1 MAEPAKIKIA
11 VRPAEP
17 ADTPSLL
24 AIELASFRDPWSKR
38 SLEQDNCL
46 AALGDG
52 KVVGFLIWREV
63 YAGNGASPAEREIL
77 NVAVV
82 PEYRRL
88 GVARALLET
97 LLAQPGDYFLEV
109 RKSNMAARQLYELF
123 GFVEVGRRLK
133 YYRRPTETAIVM
145 KMKRC

>member
-1 MAEPAKIKIA
+1 MAQPAKIEIA

-38 SLEQDNCL
+38 NLEQDNCL
-46 AALGDG
+46 AALRDG
-52 KVVGFLIWREV
+52 KLVGFLIWREV
-63 YAGNGASPAEREIL
+63 YAGDSVSPAEREIL
-77 NVAVV
+77 NVAVL
-82 PEYRRL
+82 PEWRRL

-97 LLAQPGDYFLEV
+97 LLTQPGEYFLEV
-109 RKSNMAARQLYELF
+109 RESNLGARQLYEHF